1 MPFRDWSDLM
11 TTETSLHGS
20 FAVPGDKSISHRALI
35 FSALCNG
42 RVTITGLSPA
52 EDCQS
57 TAQCMRE
64 LGLTVTPDPKQ
75 PGQLTVDSPGLDGMK
90 APKALLDAGNSGTTI
105 RIMSG
110 LVAGLPFT
118 SQFDGDQSLRK
129 RPMSRVLDLL
139 AQMGASVSF
148 EEKKGCAPFSI
159 NGNKLKGKEFNLS
172 VASAQ
177 VQTALLLAGL
187 QAEGTTIV
195 SLPEVARDHTM
206 RMFKHMGVPF
216 TEPTPNSVRVE
227 RLQKMLDG
235 FTIEVPADISSA
247 AFFMVGA
254 ACLEG
259 SDVTLKNCGIN
270 PGRTLVIDVLKR
282 MGANL
287 ELLNQREV
295 SGEPIADIRVRYNG
309 KLNGTTIFGG
319 EVASGVDE
327 IPILSIAGALCK
339 GQFVVEGAG
348 ELRHKESD
356 RLTAITTNLRGIG
369 AEVDDREDGF
379 ILKGRQSLPGGSAW
393 ATHLDHR
400 LAMTGLIVNLICKKG
415 VQLEETES
423 IKISYP
429 TFQQDL
435 EKLTHQPQSTNA

>member
-1 MPFRDWSDLM
+1 M
-11 TTETSLHGS
+11 TETSLHGS

-35 FSALCNG
+35 FSALCKG
-42 RVTITGLSPA
+42 QVTITGLSPA

-64 LGLTVTPDPKQ
+64 LGLTVTADANE
-75 PGQLTVDSPGLDGMK
+75 PGRFTVDSPGLKGLR
-90 APKALLDAGNSGTTI
+90 APKKLLDAGNSGTTI
-105 RIMSG
+105 RVMSG

-118 SQFDGDQSLRK
+118 SHFDGDQSLRK

-139 AQMGASVSF
+139 AQMGATVSF
-148 EEKKGCAPFSI
+148 DAKPGCAPFSI
-159 NGNKLKGKEFNLS
+159 NGTELKGKEFKLP

-187 QAEGTTIV
+187 QAEGPTVVT
-195 SLPEVARDHTM
+195 LPEIARDHTL

-216 TEPTPNSVRVE
+216 SEPGENSVRVE
-227 RLQKMLDG
+227 KLEKPLAG
-235 FTIEVPADISSA
+235 FTIAVPADISSA

-254 ACLEG
+254 ACLKG

-270 PGRTLVIDVLKR
+270 RGRTLVIDVLRR

-287 ELLNQREV
+287 ELLNEREV

-309 KLNGTTIFGG
+309 RLQGTTVHGG

-327 IPILSIAGALCK
+327 IPILSIAGALCN
-339 GQFVVEGAG
+339 GTFSVEGAE

-356 RLTAITTNLRGIG
+356 RLTAITNNLSGIG
-369 AEVDDREDGF
+369 AIVSPREDGF
-379 ILKGRQSLPGGSAW
+379 VLTGQESLAGGSAW

-400 LAMTGLIVNLICKKG
+400 LAMTGLIVNIICEKPIRI
-415 VQLEETES
+415 EETES

-429 TFQQDL
+429 TFARDL
-435 EKLTHQPQSTNA
+435 EHLLRAKPAHT

>member
-1 MPFRDWSDLM
+1 M

-20 FAVPGDKSISHRALI
+20 LAVPGDKSISHRALI
-35 FSALCNG
+35 FSALCKG

-57 TAQCMRE
+57 SAHCMTA
-64 LGLTVTPDPKQ
+64 LGLTITPDANET
-75 PGQLTVDSPGLDGMK
+75 GRLTVDSPGLDALT
-90 APKALLDAGNSGTTI
+90 APKSVLDAGNSGTTI
-105 RIMSG
+105 RVMSG
-110 LVAGLPFT
+110 LVAGRPFI

-139 AQMGASVSF
+139 AQMGATVSF
-148 EEKKGCAPFSI
+148 EAKQGCAPFSV
-159 NGNKLKGKEFNLS
+159 KGTQLTGKHFDLP

-187 QAEGTTIV
+187 QAEGSTVV
-195 SLPEVARDHTM
+195 SLPQIARDHTL
-206 RMFKHMGVPF
+206 RMFRHMGVPF
-216 TEPTPNSVRVE
+216 AEPSANSVRVE
-227 RLQKMLDG
+227 KLHKMLDG
-235 FTIEVPADISSA
+235 FSLDVPADISSA

-254 ACLEG
+254 ACLKD
-259 SDVTLKNCGIN
+259 SDITLKNCGVN
-270 PGRTLVIDVLKR
+270 PGRTLVIDVLQR
-282 MGANL
+282 MGANI
-287 ELLNQREV
+287 EILNAREV
-295 SGEPIADIRVRYNG
+295 SGEPVADIRVRYAG
-309 KLNGTTIFGG
+309 RLQGTTIFGD

-327 IPILSIAGALCK
+327 IPILSIAGALCD

-356 RLTAITTNLRGIG
+356 RLTAITTNLRNIG
-369 AEVDDREDGF
+369 ADVQDSEEGF
-379 ILKGRQSLPGGSAW
+379 TLKGQAKLPGNCEW

-400 LAMTGLIVNLICKKG
+400 LAMTGLIVNLICPGG
-415 VQLEETES
+415 VRLEETDS

-435 EKLTHQPQSTNA
+435 EQLTRQLV

>member
-1 MPFRDWSDLM
+1 M
-11 TTETSLHGS
+11 TETSLHGS

-35 FSALCNG
+35 FSALCQG
-42 RVTITGLSPA
+42 EVTITGLSPA

-64 LGLTVTPDPKQ
+64 LGLTITADPNDS
-75 PGQLTVDSPGLDGMK
+75 GRYTVVSPGLQGLR
-90 APKALLDAGNSGTTI
+90 APQKLLDAGNSGTTI
-105 RIMSG
+105 RVMSG

-118 SQFDGDQSLRK
+118 SNFDGDASLRK

-139 AQMGASVSF
+139 KEMGASVKF
-148 EEKKGCAPFSI
+148 DEKQGCAPFSI
-159 NGNKLKGKEFNLS
+159 TGTKLTGKEFNLP

-187 QAEGTTIV
+187 QAEGSTLVT
-195 SLPEVARDHTM
+195 LPEVARDHTL

-216 TEPTPNSVRVE
+216 EEPGENSVRVKKLE
-227 RLQKMLDG
+227 KVLNG
-235 FTIEVPADISSA
+235 FTIAVPADISSA

-254 ACLEG
+254 ACLKG

-282 MGANL
+282 MGADIQ
-287 ELLNQREV
+287 LLNEREV
-295 SGEPIADIRVRYNG
+295 SGEPVADIRVRYNG
-309 KLNGTTIFGG
+309 RLQGTTIGGG

-327 IPILSIAGALCK
+327 IPILSIAGALCN
-339 GQFVVEGAG
+339 GVFIVEGAE

-356 RLTAITTNLRGIG
+356 RLSLITNNLQEIG
-369 AEVDDREDGF
+369 AKVESRPDGF
-379 ILKGRQSLPGGSAW
+379 HLTGQENLAGGGSW

-400 LAMTGLIVNLICKKG
+400 LAMTGLIVNLVCKKPT
-415 VQLEETES
+415 VIEETDS
-423 IKISYP
+423 PKISYP

-435 EKLTHQPQSTNA
+435 QSLLPPTVKTGNRQS

>member
-1 MPFRDWSDLM
+1 M
-11 TTETSLHGS
+11 TETSLHGS

-35 FSALCNG
+35 FSALCQG
-42 RVTITGLSPA
+42 KVTITGLSPA

-64 LGLTVTPDPKQ
+64 LGLTITRDENEA
-75 PGQLTVDSPGLDGMK
+75 GRYTVDSPGLQGLK
-90 APKALLDAGNSGTTI
+90 APAKLLDAGNSGTTI
-105 RIMSG
+105 RVMSG

-118 SQFDGDQSLRK
+118 SHFDGDASLRK

-139 AQMGASVSF
+139 AQMGASVKF
-148 EEKKGCAPFSI
+148 DEKQGCAPFSI
-159 NGNKLKGKEFNLS
+159 TGTKLKGREFNLS

-187 QAEGTTIV
+187 QAEGSTSVT
-195 SLPEVARDHTM
+195 LPEVARDHTL

-216 TEPTPNSVRVE
+216 EEFAPNSIRVTKLE
-227 RLQKMLDG
+227 KVLNG
-235 FTIEVPADISSA
+235 FTIAVPADISSA
-247 AFFMVGA
+247 AFFMVAA
-254 ACLEG
+254 ACIRG

-282 MGANL
+282 MGAHL
-287 ELLNQREV
+287 ELVDAREV
-295 SGEPIADIRVRYNG
+295 SGEPVADIRVRYNG
-309 KLNGTTIFGG
+309 RLKGTTIGGG

-327 IPILSIAGALCK
+327 IPILSIAGALCD
-339 GQFVVEGAG
+339 GVFTVEGAE

-356 RLTAITTNLRGIG
+356 RLSLITNNLRQIG
-369 AEVDDREDGF
+369 AAVENRDDGF
-379 ILKGRQSLPGGSAW
+379 VLTGQEKLPGGGAW

-400 LAMTGLIVNLICKKG
+400 MAMTGLIVNLICEKPT
-415 VQLEETES
+415 QIEETES
-423 IKISYP
+423 PKISYP

-435 EKLTHQPQSTNA
+435 QSLLPPAVRQGTHPV